1 MGSFGGSS
9 KKIMKA
15 NTDFLLD
22 VLRLEYT
29 RRINEVLGEADVFDD
44 KGNLVI
50 APDLKVRHKKSG
62 YEYTV
67 GHVEGDEDGKV
78 KIILREPEEPRF
90 EPPPG
95 GEEILGGPDDGRS
108 LNEQDD
114 APLLADPRV
123 PDLLDP
129 TAEPEEAA
137 DPVAAIA
144 SLVDEE
150 PKEEIVFVVDQE
162 EFEKEYEV
170 D

>member
-1 MGSFGGSS
+1 MGSFSRGS
-9 KKIMKA
+9 KNTMKA

-114 APLLADPRV
+114 ELLLTDPRV

-129 TAEPEEAA
+129 TSEPEEVA

-150 PKEEIVFVVDQE
+150 PKEEIVFIVDQE